1 MLLDHSLQDGQL
13 SDARSLI
20 LFPPVRIET
29 KGGKRAIDARLTQK
43 LVAIGCLNGRYHHQT
58 DKHQHSKTRENR
70 NRRFHRFLPFTVLPA
85 PDPKTR
91 RKIISRWRR

>member
-13 SDARSLI
+13 RDAHRLI

-29 KGGKRAIDARLTQK
+29 EGGKGAIDARLAQK
-43 LVAIGCLNGRYHHQT
+43 LVAIGCLNRRYHHQT
-58 DKHQHSKTRENR
+58 DKHQHSKTHQKRHSGS
-70 NRRFHRFLPFTVLPA
+70 HRFSPFTRLRA

-91 RKIISRWRR
+91 R